1 MAAYTHGQRSLS
13 LEDAK
18 FRRPMV
24 IEIIEKKF
32 EYLRKEK

>member
-13 LEDAK
+13 LGDAK